1 MKKRILSLFL
11 ALVTVFYILPIGSI
25 PAIALDET
33 EEESYLTIEDM
44 EVGKL
49 YKAEFATD
57 EFIPWAR
64 SPFFSTIYDGKGN
77 IPLTLGTQILKVVR
91 QSKEDFGLVY
101 LCDDSIECL
110 GEHTE
115 YRYVDASK
123 LYIFDGSQS
132 FTVDTMEIGKEYNAT
147 WATGD
152 DGFAPYRKIDE
163 TEEHDFWTYNFVDST
178 VSEVL
183 YTKDFPE
190 ELIVELTPYDEYFVY
205 VTNDNWPEKY
215 DQFRYIEAELDLIIT
230 GEYTP
235 SDDGYIYG
243 KVDIFCEGAVDNV
256 LRLERGKKVQ
266 AFTEL
271 GSGISANAK
280 FQWEMEIEDGRWGII
295 PDSFMSYINVSEALI
310 ANTIGEYATLRCIV
324 TDGAKKYASEV
335 LKVQTKPDVNVY
347 YGGANGAQQFADGL
361 SDVDTIDDG
370 ATGNA
375 FQADIFYRY
384 IHATR
389 PDKDGQNA
397 AQPFNHTFHTSSDT
411 LTATIYSPFVEGYT
425 AVVPDPN
432 GEITYAGNKYTAKPM
447 HHFNGVH
454 MGSDTKDLVIVIYYI
469 PNLVSFTVEYH
480 EQNLADDSYTRAG
493 QIRKDGYTDAYI
505 GDDLA
510 VPRVGFKALFYD
522 KELTIAGNGDTIVEI
537 YYDRIYYLVKFNL
550 QGGYGITPYY
560 VKYGAQV
567 MLTEPTYPGYTF
579 TDPWL
584 LTRVYS
590 VTEDNAGNKTETDI
604 EITDELNSAYS
615 GKDAGAII
623 VVRNNIEYTATWV
636 VGSASYT
643 IVYWRENADS
653 TDAGNK
659 SNYSVWATETRTGA
673 VPGSTVVCTG
683 FVIPDNLATGEKS
696 YFTRAAALSD
706 KEVVIKGDG
715 STSANIYYTRNTY
728 HIWFKGVTGTC
739 ALYEHTHGTDCN
751 KPLLCQET
759 VHEHVP
765 GCYPEGYQCGLEP
778 HTHTE
783 ECCAFDEHEH
793 EIGECTCRI
802 PEHTAHTYACYTC
815 TPHTHN
821 DGCYSHKL
829 SCYTNNVLNEVNNAP
844 NIQSPVNGN
853 VYRYRTK
860 NRETT
865 IYLYVGDKWYLLGNL
880 TKNDQTLNN
889 NNGTNYQ
896 GVKFNGLRYPNKNN
910 TSTSVAAS
918 FVNNH
923 NNANCLT
930 CNIEEHTHDDVNCT
944 YKDNLHIHGQ
954 GDCTCRETEHS
965 HDDND
970 CAYVCGKT
978 EHTHSESCV
987 HYLCG
992 SPGHQHTDACYGECD
1007 KYEHS
1012 HSSHNNTAGTD
1023 KYIYYISAKY
1033 NANIAILWPTADK
1046 LDELKVTNGL
1056 TYNGKLYAWTGITGS
1071 PQASKIVNMTSDIC
1085 DTNDGVKEGT
1095 ADIENITSYKE
1106 VYYLFESFDQTSPA
1120 NGNVRR
1126 AYGNPSKYYDSD
1138 DDYYQKLYGIANGMG
1153 YKTIAGMKAASN
1165 DSQYTNNYVYL
1176 YYTRNRHNIVFNN
1189 VGTNVFTVNDVM
1201 YEYPISSLTYT
1212 ANANVTIGKWSF
1224 KDKNGNPVELDIP
1237 IPKTPVTYEEGSVY
1251 FAGWYTTPMC
1261 ADGTEYNFATATLP
1275 DENVY
1280 LYAKWQPTEY
1290 RVQVYRQESEIGST
1304 ITGQL
1309 LYDAVVPFNTQVREE
1324 HLAKYVIPQENYVF
1338 SGWYYKVGGEEKR
1351 YDFNTMLIKGETVI
1365 YGKWTKNIQIPY
1377 TIKYVIHGEGGEVI
1391 EIADREGGYSL
1402 AGIQKTF
1409 TAKMGEKL
1417 YDEYDEWY
1425 FPEQRYITHI
1435 MSEDFNANVIVFE
1448 YERQTTIEYNIVHNF
1463 KSEKLEQYG
1472 IPSGVFT
1479 YTLHQSIEFG
1489 KTDFTTSITVVYDAT
1504 VNETEVKAAIMSA
1517 GHDQAETDNIWKVIT
1532 DLTADYFVQEM
1543 ILTLEEA
1550 NNVMTFNWT
1559 ESKDTKTY
1567 HVIHHLQNKDKVS
1580 YYILSSV
1587 NHTVQNDPEYNI
1599 IEEWDNPYGYVRKEV
1614 KISGVADNTFLNQD
1628 QVNIKLGQF
1637 GKDATIEFF
1646 YDRAEYTYTIHHYVN
1661 GTTQKIIPDETGLKA
1676 YYEDEIKVSDV
1687 AKTLSGYV
1695 LANGTT
1701 VKEITVDND
1710 EIICFYNPEVVH
1722 FLFLVAQPGRGTV
1735 SKPTYDGHVG
1745 EIPDQDEATVTATAN
1760 EGFVFVGWYM
1770 DKEGVQSVLDHATV
1784 FGEGGKSITPN
1795 TPTEDMANRTIYFY
1809 ALFEPTTRVFR
1820 NEGVA
1825 DENQSFI
1832 YRIRGLDTG
1841 NSNVDVTFVITG
1853 NGSVTLAM
1861 LPYGNYEITVLS
1873 WSWRYPLPNGKGTS
1887 TWTENINS
1895 PDEYVFYY
1903 NTATVG
1909 PNNQWLS
1916 DDTQGGMA
1924 PTADSVS

>member
-49 YKAEFATD
+49 YKAEFAGD
-57 EFIPWAR
+57 EFTPWAR
-64 SPFFSTIYDGKGN
+64 SPFVSTIDDEKGN

-110 GEHTE
+110 GEHTQ

-123 LYIFDGSQS
+123 LYIFDGSES

-152 DGFAPYRKIDE
+152 DGFAPYRKMDE

-178 VSEVL
+178 TSEVL

-215 DQFRYIEAELDLIIT
+215 DQFRYIDAEMDLLIT
-230 GEYTP
+230 GEYNPT
-235 SDDGYIYG
+235 DDGYIYG

-280 FQWEMEIEDGRWGII
+280 FQWEMEIEDGRWAII

-310 ANTIGEYATLRCIV
+310 ANTVGEYATLRCIV
-324 TDGAKKYASEV
+324 TDGASKYASEE
-335 LKVQTKPDVNVY
+335 LKVQIKPDVNVY
-347 YGGANGAQQFADGL
+347 YGGANSAQQFAGGL
-361 SDVDTIDDG
+361 SGVDTIDEDS
-370 ATGNA
+370 TGNA

-432 GEITYAGNKYTAKPM
+432 GEIEYAGNKYTAKPM
-447 HHFNGVH
+447 HQFNGVH
-454 MGSDTKDLVIVIYYI
+454 MGSNTEDLVIVIYYI

-480 EQNLADDSYTRAG
+480 EQSLADDSYIRAG
-493 QIRKDGYTDAYI
+493 QVRKDGYTDAYI

-579 TDPWL
+579 SDPWL

-659 SNYSVWATETRTGA
+659 ANYSVWATETRTGA

-683 FVIPDNLATGEKS
+683 FDIPDNLATDEES

-715 STSANIYYTRNTY
+715 STAANIYYTRNTY
-728 HIWFKGVTGTC
+728 HIWFKGVTGMC
-739 ALYEHTHGTDCN
+739 ALYEHKHGTDCN
-751 KPLLCQET
+751 LPLLCQLPVHQHSTET
-759 VHEHVP
+759 CGERVLICEATEHIVHNAV
-765 GCYPEGYQCGLEP
+765 
-778 HTHTE
+778 
-783 ECCAFDEHEH
+783 CC
-793 EIGECTCRI
+793 TRN
-802 PEHTAHTYACYTC
+802 EHTAHTGGVGGCC
-815 TPHTHN
+815 T
-821 DGCYSHKL
+821 
-829 SCYTNNVLNEVNNAP
+829 
-844 NIQSPVNGN
+844 
-853 VYRYRTK
+853 
-860 NRETT
+860 
-865 IYLYVGDKWYLLGNL
+865 
-880 TKNDQTLNN
+880 
-889 NNGTNYQ
+889 
-896 GVKFNGLRYPNKNN
+896 
-910 TSTSVAAS
+910 
-918 FVNNH
+918 
-923 NNANCLT
+923 
-930 CNIEEHTHDDVNCT
+930 
-944 YKDNLHIHGQ
+944 
-954 GDCTCRETEHS
+954 
-965 HDDND
+965 
-970 CAYVCGKT
+970 KT
-978 EHTHSESCV
+978 EHTAHTGGDGGCCTKKEHTHTIYCYSFSSGRVSTTPERDNNWINAANNPNDEYNNGIVKARRKVGNKWQERYYYNVNGSWYQITGFNNDNQAKNATITNTGSCPGLDLQ
-987 HYLCG
+987 HIHGDGTCTCSTPLHTHGDGTCTCSTPLHTHGDGLCTCATPLHTHTDICYKYPNCEIV
-992 SPGHQHTDACYGECD
+992 SSHAHTDACYGECD

-1012 HSSHNNTAGTD
+1012 HSEHNNTAGTD

-1033 NANIAILWPTADK
+1033 NANIAELWPTADI
-1046 LDELKVTNGL
+1046 LDGLKITNGL

-1095 ADIENITSYKE
+1095 ADIEDITSYKE
-1106 VYYLFESFDQTSPA
+1106 VYYLFESFDQTSPE

-1224 KDKNGNPVELDIP
+1224 KDKNGNTVELDIP

-1309 LYDAVVPFNTQVREE
+1309 LYDAVVPFDTQVREE

-1338 SGWYYKVGGEEKR
+1338 NGWYYVVGGEEKR

-1417 YDEYDEWY
+1417 YDEYHEWY

-1435 MSEDFNANVIVFE
+1435 MSENHDDNVIVFK

-1479 YTLHQSIEFG
+1479 YTLHESIEFG

-1543 ILTLEEA
+1543 ILTLEEE
-1550 NNVMTFNWT
+1550 NNIMTFNWT

-1567 HVIHHLQNKDKVS
+1567 HVIHYLQNKDKAS
-1580 YYILSSV
+1580 YYILSAV
-1587 NHTVQNDPEYNI
+1587 NHTVQNDGEYDI
-1599 IEEWDNPYGYVRKEV
+1599 IEEWDNPFGYVRKEV
-1614 KISGVADNTFLNQD
+1614 KISGVAKSEFLNQD
-1628 QVNIKLGQF
+1628 QVNIKLGEF
-1637 GKDATIEFF
+1637 GEDATIEFF
-1646 YDRAEYTYTIHHYVN
+1646 YDRELLDYTIHHYVN
-1661 GTTQKIIPDETGLKA
+1661 GTTQKIADDEHGQA

-1701 VKEITVDND
+1701 VKEITVDDD

-1745 EIPDQDEATVTATAN
+1745 EIPNQEEATVTATAN

-1770 DKEGVQSVLDHATV
+1770 DKEGVQSVLDYATV

-1820 NEGVA
+1820 NQGVV

-1853 NGSVTLAM
+1853 NSSVTLAM

-1873 WSWRYPLPNGKGTS
+1873 WSWRYPLPNGKGAS

-1895 PDEYVFYY
+1895 PNEYVFSY
-1903 NTATVG
+1903 NTATAG

-1916 DDTQGGMA
+1916 DDAQGGMA